1 MGTGTGLCPPSLP
14 RKAKRDRRLVHGR
27 QVGGTQSQWVLRR
40 AAPPGGGH
48 QEGCPGGFR
57 SRVGASLPSCLGMGP
72 ASSPG
77 PPRPSV
83 LQPLRPGSLSCALP
97 SLTCHRLSLQ
107 PLWSIRIFR
116 TAAAKSRPHPHPAN
130 SSGQAQWE
138 PSRPC
143 PTSGPSAPRPSSL
156 QSASVPPSRESS
168 LVPRGTGPTLH
179 RSPPTSS

>member
-1 MGTGTGLCPPSLP
+1 MPTLSPQKGKERQKVGAWPPGGWDP
-14 RKAKRDRRLVHGR
+14 EP
-27 QVGGTQSQWVLRR
+27 VGAETC
-40 AAPPGGGH
+40 PGGGH

-83 LQPLRPGSLSCALP
+83 LQPLRPGSLSCALS

-143 PTSGPSAPRPSSL
+143 PTSGSSAPRPSSL
-156 QSASVPPSRESS
+156 PSRESS

-179 RSPPTSS
+179 RSPPTSA